1 MEEDIQGFLRQRIP
15 IVLSVKVSSFSLLA
29 PISDKFLIK
38 LVAILTMDKGAEI
51 KLYVLARYERSRM
64 TQPSNEDLEKNAA
77 SACKRIAGFHKIVA
91 ACAYGPRICGYA
103 HQKSDEHVLLVLS
116 GYQTRLKCYT
126 EPMDGVSVFIL
137 AVDQRIF
144 ERDVRSGWLGEF
156 VAEKVILPYKPLISK
171 EYLQLQEVRAKK
183 RIVWE
188 LCGNIVSEFPELC
201 HELLIKPEYFM
212 YESMMRRA
220 RLFPPITYNFLNMFR
235 GDLREKNIQLI
246 MDGYLEA
253 FDELAKESQIAL
265 LNGYVKITQKLIR
278 TIRSQKPRLPP
289 LIKSIQRTVFLHV
302 LSVISKMTTPL
313 KQDQEAFVKSHEEIE
328 AEKLVF
334 QLEEPEKH
342 LFLPTPLGP
351 VSLSERTNIEDFMRK
366 VTPGGTSLN
375 IEIEQ
380 LGGVLNSVYLLKY
393 HRNHKE
399 RKVVVKRFKD
409 WFGLK
414 WFPLSLWTLGTKN
427 FAVLGRTR
435 LEREYS
441 MNQFLRNHGFPV
453 PKVLDISH
461 QERLIFEDFVEGE
474 TMVKTIK
481 RIILSREKATEDG
494 ALVREVGRKVAEA
507 HRLGVAL
514 GDCKPENII
523 VAEDG
528 KTYFVDLEQ
537 ATRNG
542 NQVWDV
548 AEFIYYSGHYVLP
561 ISPSGPAEL
570 IAKEFIGG
578 YLEAG
583 GERETVK
590 SAASARYTKVFSIF
604 TPLHVL
610 LAISN
615 VCGRMSKG

>member
-1 MEEDIQGFLRQRIP
+1 
-15 IVLSVKVSSFSLLA
+15 
-29 PISDKFLIK
+29 
-38 LVAILTMDKGAEI
+38 
-51 KLYVLARYERSRM
+51 M
-64 TQPSNEDLEKNAA
+64 TPS
-77 SACKRIAGFHKIVA
+77 
-91 ACAYGPRICGYA
+91 
-103 HQKSDEHVLLVLS
+103 
-116 GYQTRLKCYT
+116 
-126 EPMDGVSVFIL
+126 
-137 AVDQRIF
+137 
-144 ERDVRSGWLGEF
+144 
-156 VAEKVILPYKPLISK
+156 
-171 EYLQLQEVRAKK
+171 
-183 RIVWE
+183 
-188 LCGNIVSEFPELC
+188 
-201 HELLIKPEYFM
+201 
-212 YESMMRRA
+212 
-220 RLFPPITYNFLNMFR
+220 
-235 GDLREKNIQLI
+235 
-246 MDGYLEA
+246 
-253 FDELAKESQIAL
+253 
-265 LNGYVKITQKLIR
+265 
-278 TIRSQKPRLPP
+278 
-289 LIKSIQRTVFLHV
+289 
-302 LSVISKMTTPL
+302 
-313 KQDQEAFVKSHEEIE
+313 
-328 AEKLVF
+328 
-334 QLEEPEKH
+334 
-342 LFLPTPLGP
+342 
-351 VSLSERTNIEDFMRK
+351 
-366 VTPGGTSLN
+366 GTSLDVK
-375 IEIEQ
+375 IEQ

-393 HRNHKE
+393 HRNHEEK
-399 RKVVVKRFKD
+399 KVVVKRFKD

-414 WFPLSLWTLGTKN
+414 WFPLSLWTLGTKS

-481 RIILSREKATEDG
+481 RIILSRAKATEDD

-514 GDCKPENII
+514 GDCKPENIV

-548 AEFIYYSGHYVLP
+548 AEFLYYSGHYVLP

-570 IAKEFIGG
+570 IAREFIGG

-615 VCGRMSKG
+615 VCKKMSEA